1 MIVDTFQA
9 GKEVRKSIREDDS
22 KKRHEKIKRAKEIIF
37 RRSTGKPRHHTTPFF
52 SSPSYEDVP
61 LKRSGLTRNK
71 TI

>member
-1 MIVDTFQA
+1 MIIDTFQA

-37 RRSTGKPRHHTTPFF
+37 RRSTGKPRNHTSPFF
-52 SSPSYEDVP
+52 SLPSDEDVP
-61 LKRSGLTRNK
+61 LNRSDLKRNK